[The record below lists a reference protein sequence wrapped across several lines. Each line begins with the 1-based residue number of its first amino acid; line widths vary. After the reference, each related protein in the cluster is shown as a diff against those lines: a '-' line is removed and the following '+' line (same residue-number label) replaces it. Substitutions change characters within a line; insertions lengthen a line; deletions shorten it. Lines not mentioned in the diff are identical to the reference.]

1 MIDNIKFDSV
11 TFGGITFGSIT
22 FGSIVFWLYFIVV
35 LKLCVSLTKLSYI
48 LYVIVCSRTA
58 GKGE

>member
-1 MIDNIKFDSV
+1 MIDNIKFDS
-11 TFGGITFGSIT
+11 TCITFGSFT
-22 FGSIVFWLYFIVV
+22 FGSIVFGSISIVV